1 MSADTEDD
9 VVEIVEVFP
18 KSTGALV
25 MSVKSPPSVT
35 PSKQI
40 WVVDAVLHTWLVF
53 IGWAALCQTANVP
66 VSEVLWTAM

>member
-1 MSADTEDD
+1 MSAATEDY

-25 MSVKSPPSVT
+25 MSVKSPPSVM

-40 WVVDAVLHTWLVF
+40 WVVDAVLHT
-53 IGWAALCQTANVP
+53 
-66 VSEVLWTAM
+66 